1 MNWSLVITCVIKANT
16 LLPRGKIAQIYSLMH
31 SMVTKKIFCIRES
44 CDRKNREY
52 NYIVTCISKELIK
65 LNIKLKLCL
74 FAHQTPWG
82 LLMDGA
88 FFLLDDVHV
97 SHLYI
102 DCCQIPLSD
111 LSPAI
116 ASALP

>member
-1 MNWSLVITCVIKANT
+1 
-16 LLPRGKIAQIYSLMH
+16 MH
-31 SMVTKKIFCIRES
+31 SMVTKKIFCIKES

-52 NYIVTCISKELIK
+52 NYISYQQRTGKVKHQVKT
-65 LNIKLKLCL
+65 L
-74 FAHQTPWG
+74 FSAHQTPWG

-88 FFLLDDVHV
+88 LFLLDDVHI

>member
-1 MNWSLVITCVIKANT
+1 
-16 LLPRGKIAQIYSLMH
+16 
-31 SMVTKKIFCIRES
+31 MVTKKIFCIRES

-52 NYIVTCISKELIK
+52 GQLYCYQQRTGKVEHQVKT
-65 LNIKLKLCL
+65 L
-74 FAHQTPWG
+74 FYAHQTPWG

-88 FFLLDDVHV
+88 LFLLDDVHV